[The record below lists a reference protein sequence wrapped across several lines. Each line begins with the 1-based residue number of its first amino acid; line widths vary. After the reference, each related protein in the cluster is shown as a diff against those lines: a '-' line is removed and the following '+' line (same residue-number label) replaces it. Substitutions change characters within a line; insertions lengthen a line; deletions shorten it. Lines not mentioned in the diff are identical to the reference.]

1 MPAAMED
8 ANGSVAARDVKDEHE
23 DSDDGR
29 VGEGKSTYK
38 SWKKKYRKMRITFDQ
53 KMHDC
58 EDLHRQ
64 ESKALATAKR
74 IAIEND
80 RILDLLLDMNTSGQ
94 IPLDKRIDISQEPAT
109 DATFSPLDVD
119 KLTIP
124 SDDIDQPTKSL
135 KTLLKDV
142 PHSTYTQAKEHSP
155 SVVADME
162 PFAGEPHPP
171 PFLTADDIDDYLH
184 DVDKRIDADHILP
197 TLAPSARSN
206 VSLPETNPHA
216 LSQSIAMKNPTSVYN
231 WLRKHAPK
239 TFLQDAEN
247 TGTAGGAD
255 EENQTV
261 ETPQT
266 DGRRRR
272 GGARG
277 EGSRGGRGSRGGKR
291 ASLAASRAEKAAER
305 AAEKAA
311 IAAERAAAMR
321 EAADNWGAMDEDDD
335 DAAVSTPVTGRGK
348 RKRAAIK
355 DDDDGG
361 YRPRG
366 STGRPTKKKRKSE
379 GADVGT
385 PTVSKRGRKSEAAR
399 ERDD

>member
-1 MPAAMED
+1 MPAAMDDER
-8 ANGSVAARDVKDEHE
+8 GSVSARDIKDEHQ
-23 DSDDGR
+23 DSDDAR
-29 VGEGKSTYK
+29 TVDGKATYK
-38 SWKKKYRKMRITFDQ
+38 SWKKKYRKMRIKFDQ

-80 RILDLLLDMNTSGQ
+80 RTLELLLDLNASAQ
-94 IPLDKRIDISQEPAT
+94 IPADKRIDLSLEPSADT
-109 DATFSPLDVD
+109 PFPPLDIDVD
-119 KLTIP
+119 TIP
-124 SDDIDQPTKSL
+124 ADTPDRPTKSL
-135 KTLLKDV
+135 RTLLTDV
-142 PHSTYTQAKEHSP
+142 PHSTFSQAKEHSP

-162 PFAGEPHPP
+162 PFAGETHPP
-171 PFLTADDIDDYLH
+171 TFLTPDDIDDYIYEI
-184 DVDKRIDADHILP
+184 DKRIDPDHLLP

-206 VSLPETNPHA
+206 VSLPESNPHA

-247 TGTAGGAD
+247 AANTGPD
-255 EENQTV
+255 EDNTV

-311 IAAERAAAMR
+311 IAMQRAAAMR
-321 EAADNWGAMDEDDD
+321 EAADNWEGMEEDDD
-335 DAAVSTPVTGRGK
+335 DQTFTTPATGRGK
-348 RKRAAIK
+348 RKRASAR

-361 YRPRG
+361 YKPRG
-366 STGRPTKKKRKSE
+366 STGRPAKKKRKSE
-379 GADVGT
+379 GTDVGT
-385 PTVSKRGRKSEAAR
+385 PTVSKRGRKSEASRDR
-399 ERDD
+399 ES

>member
-8 ANGSVAARDVKDEHE
+8 ANGSVARDVKDEQN

-29 VGEGKSTYK
+29 AGDGKTTYK

-58 EDLHRQ
+58 EELHRQ
-64 ESKALATAKR
+64 ESKALATAKQ

-80 RILDLLLDMNTSGQ
+80 RILDLLMDMNSSAQ
-94 IPLDKRIDISQEPAT
+94 IPFDKRVDIAQPPPK
-109 DATFSPLDVD
+109 DVPCSPLDVD
-119 KLTIP
+119 EAIAVEAADTDELNK
-124 SDDIDQPTKSL
+124 PTKSL
-135 KTLLKDV
+135 TVLLKDV
-142 PHSTYTQAKEHSP
+142 PHSTYVQAKEHSP

-162 PFAGEPHPP
+162 PTPGVSHTPA
-171 PFLTADDIDDYLH
+171 FLTPDDIDDYLY
-184 DVDKRIDADHILP
+184 DVDRRIDPEHLLP
-197 TLAPSARSN
+197 TLAPSARAN
-206 VSLPETNPHA
+206 LPLAEANPHA

-247 TGTAGGAD
+247 AAAAAVGD
-255 EENQTV
+255 EEHAV

-321 EAADNWGAMDEDDD
+321 EAAEAWEAMEEDDD
-335 DAAVSTPVTGRGK
+335 DVAVATPVTGRGK
-348 RKRAAIK
+348 RKRAAAK

-366 STGRPTKKKRKSE
+366 SVGRPAKKKRKSE
-379 GADVGT
+379 GADAGT
-385 PTVSKRGRKSEAAR
+385 PTVSKRGRKSAAL
-399 ERDD
+399 DD